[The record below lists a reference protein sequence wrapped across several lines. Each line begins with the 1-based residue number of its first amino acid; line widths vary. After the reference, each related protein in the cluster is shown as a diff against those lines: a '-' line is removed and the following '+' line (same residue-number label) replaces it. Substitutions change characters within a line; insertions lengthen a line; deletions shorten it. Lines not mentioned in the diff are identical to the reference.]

1 MSGEII
7 PRWSGFVVL
16 DDRILVTGGK
26 DSKESGANNHAFYFL
41 PATGDCI
48 QLPSMIHGHSSH
60 LSIRI
65 TDLVYIIAG
74 KNQSNTTST
83 N

>member
-48 QLPSMIHGHSSH
+48 
-60 LSIRI
+60 
-65 TDLVYIIAG
+65 
-74 KNQSNTTST
+74 
-83 N
+83 